1 MKKIAEVC
9 ISVYDDGTFG
19 VSNEPMS
26 QDAAENE
33 SDQNEAK
40 VDSVKSALSMA
51 RQMLGEVSGETETP
65 MENKGEISS
74 IEKAK
79 AKPMTMTMR

>member
-1 MKKIAEVC
+1 MKIAEIC

-19 VSNEPMS
+19 VSNEPMA

-40 VDSVKSALSMA
+40 VDSVKAALDMA
-51 RQMLGEVSGETETP
+51 RQMMGEFGNEAETP
-65 MENKGEISS
+65 QENTMMDRGMESARSKIS
-74 IEKAK
+74 
-79 AKPMTMTMR
+79 TMAMR